1 MMSTQ
6 PQVFTRT
13 ARRQAARRGQ
23 SIIIALLVL
32 LLLGIAGGL
41 FITIVAR
48 NLINARRSARVVSA
62 DAYARAGL
70 NFADSRL
77 TNSPEGADWRPPL
90 QAQLDPAYQPLAGT
104 RELARYQAAVLAG
117 LGAASPDDPDFKYL
131 TAGFAKY
138 TTGAGRFLLRVTY
151 DPVNAINSTGALPPG
166 KYLKIESIGREGIV
180 DSLDPTTYANNRTT
194 DRVQSYQVAYKPI
207 GITDFARF
215 ETNPNKRSD
224 IANLGVISRLYTD
237 DPDGGIATPGVYD
250 FKTPVASP
258 PTVQL
263 YPVLTTYGAA
273 DAYLQNGNVLL
284 PNPVAGT
291 GKAAPSGYALV
302 PGGGSLQA
310 NMSTRFFGKNVF
322 YLNPTV
328 NTPPLGQ
335 DTLAVAGDILLD
347 NYAPGLDLKNGVTTN
362 PNNDPKMTGLG
373 QRASLILNPKP
384 TQNDATGLTNLTA
397 SGLFVYPSAG
407 IYNSASAFTT
417 YNGLVRDGSSGNDDK
432 GLPRSISRLDPP
444 VTDGQD
450 PATQL
455 PRYKALAMNSLARPN
470 LKNADGSAYTPAA
483 NAPNPSQ
490 FGYGRDIYVDNT
502 ADVQNDSES
511 VGGGSNLPDEWLHGA
526 ATADTGGIGKGGWI
540 GQLYSPPGVSITL
553 GAVTSRNQQGNP
565 TSYGISLV
573 RGAGSTAWR
582 NPDGSTGTSNT
593 LLVPYSDIDADRTGI
608 AADNNIVIYADG
620 NVRVHGVLS
629 PLEGNGNTA
638 SRTPRHITIV
648 SGATAYI
655 EGNLLKGDPS
665 SSISVLAHDYVCL
678 NTTQFLAGP
687 QPDDAATL
695 LPTPDKNTGYY
706 NLDGANTLTQEV
718 SFGLTGGTVGTSYA
732 SPLALYLSGTS
743 STADVTGT
751 ADQPLDPLGNTATAE
766 VSFNLNGANPFLVTF
781 DPNPADNLPTRRTIP
796 LPQGNNDLTGL
807 TSGDIARL
815 TIKRHDQ
822 SVGDPQVERI
832 AVLPM
837 DIRIEAVLFAQTRSF
852 FVIPGQWFNTDT
864 DDNLATFTDP
874 AKPSARALLSP
885 GMAYDNEKR
894 FPLYGQPVDLKITV
908 YGSVSEARPAD
919 IAAQS
924 EWMRKW
930 GWIPQFHGSLIPMP
944 NVTSTIEKAG
954 HPALTSGNGANA
966 HTVQAIGLQII
977 YDPEAGYP
985 YHLAQ
990 AGVSGDTTHYL
1001 RSDQFGRP
1009 LPFTPN
1015 LPVSTGLLYSGES
1028 GEPPLLQ

>member
-6 PQVFTRT
+6 HTVFNRT

-48 NLINARRSARVVSA
+48 NLINARRSARVGSA
-62 DAYARAGL
+62 DAYASAGL
-70 NFADSRL
+70 SFADSRL

-90 QAQLDPAYQPLAGT
+90 QFALDPTYQPASGT
-104 RELARYQAAVLAG
+104 TEGMRYQAAVSAG
-117 LGAASPDDPDFKYL
+117 LGTASPDDPDFKYL
-131 TAGFAKY
+131 TAGYAKY

-180 DSLDPTTYANNRTT
+180 DSMDPTTYANNRTT
-194 DRVQSYQVAYKPI
+194 DRVQSYKVAYKPI
-207 GITDFARF
+207 AITDFARF

-250 FKTPVASP
+250 FKLPIASP
-258 PTVQL
+258 PTLQL

-273 DAYLQNGNVLL
+273 DAYLQNSTTKQLL
-284 PNPVAGT
+284 PNPKAGT
-291 GKAAPSGYALV
+291 GQAAPSGYTLV

-322 YLNPTV
+322 YLNPSV

-335 DTLAVAGDILLD
+335 DTIGIAGDILLD
-347 NYAPGLDLKNGVTTN
+347 SYDPIAKLDNSTLDTTVT
-362 PNNDPKMTGLG
+362 PNRGQQAAVMIDP
-373 QRASLILNPKP
+373 QP
-384 TQNDATGLTNLTA
+384 TSTDPTGLTNLTG
-397 SGLFVYPSAG
+397 SGTGFVFPSADSARFSTFGG
-407 IYNSASAFTT
+407 I
-417 YNGLVRDGSSGNDDK
+417 VRDGAATNDSA

-450 PATQL
+450 AATQL
-455 PRYKALAMNSLARPN
+455 PRYKALAMTSAPRLDPTTNSAY
-470 LKNADGSAYTPAA
+470 ADGSAQY
-483 NAPNPSQ
+483 
-490 FGYGRDIYVDNT
+490 GYGRDIYVDNT

-526 ATADTGGIGKGGWI
+526 ANADTGGIGKGGWI
-540 GQLYSPPGVSITL
+540 GQLYSPPGVSVTL
-553 GAVTSRNQQGNP
+553 GAVTSRDNNGVP

-582 NPDGSTGTSNT
+582 MPNGSAGTSST
-593 LLVPYSDIDADRTGI
+593 LLIPYSTLDRDRTSKTI
-608 AADNNIVIYADG
+608 DNNIVIYAEG
-620 NVRVHGVLS
+620 NVRVHGILS
-629 PLEGNGNTA
+629 PNEG
-638 SRTPRHITIV
+638 SSQTPPVAARHITIV

-687 QPDDAATL
+687 QPDDAAPL

-706 NLDGANTLTQEV
+706 NFDGANTLTQEV

-732 SPLALYLSGTS
+732 SPLALYISGTS
-743 STADVTGT
+743 STADVTGD
-751 ADQPLDPLGNTATAE
+751 ADQPTDPLGNTATAE

-796 LPQGNNDLTGL
+796 LPQANNDIAGL
-807 TSGDIARL
+807 ASGDIARL

-822 SVGDPQVERI
+822 GVGDPQIERI

-864 DDNLATFTDP
+864 GDNLATFTAAPNDP
-874 AKPSARALLSP
+874 NIKQSARALLST
-885 GMAYDNEKR
+885 GTAYDNEKR

-930 GWIPQFHGSLIPMP
+930 GWIPQLHGSLF
-944 NVTSTIEKAG
+944 SEGAG

-966 HTVQAIGLQII
+966 HVVQAIGLQII

-985 YHLAQ
+985 YSL
-990 AGVSGDTTHYL
+990 GTSSYL

>member
-6 PQVFTRT
+6 TQALNRT

-41 FITIVAR
+41 FVTIIAR
-48 NLINARRSARVVSA
+48 NLINARRSARVGSA

-90 QAQLDPAYQPLAGT
+90 QFLLDPAYQPAAGT
-104 RELARYQAAVLAG
+104 RELARYQAAG
-117 LGAASPDDPDFKYL
+117 LTAASPDDPDYKYL
-131 TAGFAKY
+131 TAGYAKY

-151 DPVNAINSTGALPPG
+151 DPVDTIGQNNQLGALPPG

-180 DSLDPTTYANNRTT
+180 DSMDPTTYANNRTT

-250 FKTPVASP
+250 FKSP
-258 PTVQL
+258 TTLQL

-273 DAYLQNGNVLL
+273 DAYLNGANGLL
-284 PNPVAGT
+284 PNPLAGT
-291 GKAAPSGYALV
+291 GQAAPTGYTLV

-322 YLNPTV
+322 YLNNAGATA
-328 NTPPLGQ
+328 PLFQ
-335 DTLAVAGDILLD
+335 DTVGVAGDILLD
-347 NYAPGLDLKNGVTTN
+347 TYNRN
-362 PNNDPKMTGLG
+362 
-373 QRASLILNPKP
+373 ASLDNKRLDPNGGGGQQAAVMLNPAAL
-384 TQNDATGLTNLTA
+384 TDLTGAATG
-397 SGLFVYPSAG
+397 FVFPSVDSAQFSTFGG
-407 IYNSASAFTT
+407 I
-417 YNGLVRDGSSGNDDK
+417 VRDGSSGNDAA

-455 PRYKALAMNSLARPN
+455 PRYKALAMNSPARLN
-470 LKNADGSAYTPAA
+470 LKNADGTAYTPAA

-526 ATADTGGIGKGGWI
+526 ATADTSGIGKGGWI
-540 GQLYSPPGVSITL
+540 GQLYSPPGVSVTL
-553 GAVTSRNQQGNP
+553 GAVGVDSRNATGF
-565 TSYGISLV
+565 GILLT
-573 RGAGSTAWR
+573 RGAGTPAWK
-582 NPDGSTGTSNT
+582 NPDGTVGNNPT
-593 LLVPYSDIDADRTGI
+593 LFVAYRDLDVDRTGN

-620 NVRVHGVLS
+620 NIRIHGVLS
-629 PLEGNGNTA
+629 PNEGTVQSPDYV
-638 SRTPRHITIV
+638 SRHLTVV

-655 EGNLLKGDPS
+655 EGNLLKGSPIKNTPPNKIPS

-695 LPTPDKNTGYY
+695 LPTPDKNAGYY
-706 NLDGANTLTQEV
+706 NFDGANMLTQEV

-732 SPLALYLSGTS
+732 SPLALYISGTS
-743 STADVTGT
+743 STADVTGDP
-751 ADQPLDPLGNTATAE
+751 DQPIDPLGNTATAE

-781 DPNPADNLPTRRTIP
+781 DPNPADNLPARRTIP
-796 LPQGNNDLTGL
+796 LPQANNDIAGL

-832 AVLPM
+832 AVGL
-837 DIRIEAVLFAQTRSF
+837 
-852 FVIPGQWFNTDT
+852 
-864 DDNLATFTDP
+864 
-874 AKPSARALLSP
+874 KPCCSPRRA
-885 GMAYDNEKR
+885 
-894 FPLYGQPVDLKITV
+894 
-908 YGSVSEARPAD
+908 
-919 IAAQS
+919 
-924 EWMRKW
+924 
-930 GWIPQFHGSLIPMP
+930 HSL
-944 NVTSTIEKAG
+944 
-954 HPALTSGNGANA
+954 
-966 HTVQAIGLQII
+966 
-977 YDPEAGYP
+977 
-985 YHLAQ
+985 
-990 AGVSGDTTHYL
+990 
-1001 RSDQFGRP
+1001 
-1009 LPFTPN
+1009 
-1015 LPVSTGLLYSGES
+1015 
-1028 GEPPLLQ
+1028 